1 VKASGADVARGFLDY
16 GGPLA
21 IAHGQF
27 CGFWFCHIVS
37 FWFEP
42 LARPALPGAGWA
54 FHIVESL
61 SVAVGAAALVSHIVA
76 LLYPSL
82 VFFE

>member
-1 VKASGADVARGFLDY
+1 VVFGF
-16 GGPLA
+16 
-21 IAHGQF
+21 I
-27 CGFWFCHIVS
+27 IS
-37 FWFEP
+37 FRFGLNRLP
-42 LARPALPGAGWA
+42 RPVLPGAGLA
-54 FHIVESL
+54 FHIVESF

>member
-1 VKASGADVARGFLDY
+1 
-16 GGPLA
+16 
-21 IAHGQF
+21 
-27 CGFWFCHIVS
+27 
-37 FWFEP
+37 
-42 LARPALPGAGWA
+42 LPGAGWA